1 MRRAAACRDFLHSNQ
16 RAPVDVCWGYG
27 VNALLP
33 ATATIRHKTCRCLCC
48 KAAVL
53 IFSIY
58 LFLLAHDQPSVDPS
72 SPSAHPTHAPTPTN
86 PRAPCRIASFSSCR
100 LDLQGVLGAGTP
112 PPRNSDASKP
122 SSSFKVPGFG
132 GGGGGGSSNNSKNS
146 KANHFRGDARATSS
160 SSFTGVMQ
168 ALLKP
173 TRGSA
178 SAAAAAKAESPERPQ
193 PTFRPRSAL
202 DLSGHSFS
210 KTMKVCLVILSA

>member
-1 MRRAAACRDFLHSNQ
+1 MHPRQQILVPPAASRRL
-16 RAPVDVCWGYG
+16 
-27 VNALLP
+27 
-33 ATATIRHKTCRCLCC
+33 
-48 KAAVL
+48 
-53 IFSIY
+53 
-58 LFLLAHDQPSVDPS
+58 
-72 SPSAHPTHAPTPTN
+72 
-86 PRAPCRIASFSSCR
+86 SSCR

-132 GGGGGGSSNNSKNS
+132 GGGGDGGSSNNSKNS
-146 KANHFRGDARATSS
+146 KANHFRGDARATSSS

>member
-1 MRRAAACRDFLHSNQ
+1 MHPRQQILVPPAASRRL
-16 RAPVDVCWGYG
+16 
-27 VNALLP
+27 
-33 ATATIRHKTCRCLCC
+33 
-48 KAAVL
+48 
-53 IFSIY
+53 
-58 LFLLAHDQPSVDPS
+58 
-72 SPSAHPTHAPTPTN
+72 
-86 PRAPCRIASFSSCR
+86 SSCR

-132 GGGGGGSSNNSKNS
+132 GGGGDGGSSNNSKNS